1 MTKAVGNPK
10 KRRVAAWEGIG
21 ILFLIAAGFVL
32 HFLYEW
38 TGRSGLVAW
47 LAPVNESVWEHLK
60 LGFWSLTLYSLVEYW
75 FIKDSVKNFIAAK
88 AAGILALQLFVL
100 GVFYAYTSVTHT
112 EIPMVDIAA
121 YIIGSFI
128 CQIVGYLI
136 LTSGKLPTAV
146 TILSVIF
153 LLAHAVLLVVFTFAP
168 PEGHMFKESSAPLM
182 GNLSKDTGFTFRCC

>member
-1 MTKAVGNPK
+1 MGRDRNSVPDCCRICPALSVRMDRPIRIGCLARSSER
-10 KRRVAAWEGIG
+10 KRLG
-21 ILFLIAAGFVL
+21 
-32 HFLYEW
+32 
-38 TGRSGLVAW
+38 TPQAW
-47 LAPVNESVWEHLK
+47 LLEFNTIFVSRILVHQ
-60 LGFWSLTLYSLVEYW
+60 GFS
-75 FIKDSVKNFIAAK
+75 KNFIAAK

-168 PEGHMFKESSAPLM
+168 PEGHMFKESTAPLM

>member
-1 MTKAVGNPK
+1 
-10 KRRVAAWEGIG
+10 
-21 ILFLIAAGFVL
+21 
-32 HFLYEW
+32 
-38 TGRSGLVAW
+38 LVAW

-168 PEGHMFKESSAPLM
+168 PEGHMFKESTAPLM